1 MESISIQNLGDSLAV
16 GLDFDSLLV
25 ILSEFKQDSSIYKS
39 MKFSHRSQRMGN
51 VHVQSFENGWL
62 VFTVFNMLEV
72 WLEESISDHP
82 NGIQVAAVRI
92 FIIPF
97 LNANDLGQNI
107 RAQSFAFP

>member
-1 MESISIQNLGDSLAV
+1 MGHFLGNPSVVDAFV
-16 GLDFDSLLV
+16 LDLDV
-25 ILSEFKQDSSIYKS
+25 EFAEVHPDVL
-39 MKFSHRSQRMGN
+39 RQRMGN

-72 WLEESISDHP
+72 WLEETISDHP

-92 FIIPF
+92 FIISF

-107 RAQSFAFP
+107 RAQSFPLMHYLAEPHVVK